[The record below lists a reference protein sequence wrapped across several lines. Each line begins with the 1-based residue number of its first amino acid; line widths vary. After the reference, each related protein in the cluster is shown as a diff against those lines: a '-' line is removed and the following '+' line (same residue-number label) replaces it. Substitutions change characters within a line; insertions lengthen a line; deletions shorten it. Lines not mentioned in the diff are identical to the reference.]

1 MVLAVDLGAFT
12 PALTEALGEIRG
24 LDASLLVLL
33 VLVTLGGL
41 RRGLLSRVAAWVG
54 FLAGLVLAGR
64 SVPFALS
71 FIDDL
76 GLPARTF
83 VAVFVLSATIT
94 VTTVALQFMMAPVR
108 RILTLGPLSLIDRLL
123 GAAVSAIAFAAVLW
137 LLIPLAANI
146 PGTVSSE
153 VRASRVLGQIDASTP
168 SPPDVTRTL
177 RTLLGGSRFPD
188 VFAALAPSP
197 SLEEPP
203 SIVAIE
209 SRTLASASAGTA
221 RISVVGC
228 GRSYSGSGF
237 AIDADVIVTNAHVI
251 AGGREIEIVTAD
263 GRRQSAQ
270 VIAFDPDRDLALL
283 SVPDHGLRPLPL
295 ADPEVAMEGAV
306 IGYPGGQETARI
318 APARIDRIITGLG
331 RDIYGRGTTE
341 RSLLTLAADLQA
353 GDSGAPLI
361 DATGGLI
368 GIIFAVSP
376 DVPTTA
382 YALATD
388 ELRALLDGP
397 RAPGFSGRCI

>member
-1 MVLAVDLGAFT
+1 VDLGVLRDVIAGSF
-12 PALTEALGEIRG
+12 LSGLRG
-24 LDASLLVLL
+24 LDVVLITLLA
-33 VLVTLGGL
+33 LVTLGGL
-41 RRGLLSRVAAWVG
+41 RRGLLSRLAAWFG
-54 FLAGLVLAGR
+54 FLAGLILAGR
-64 SVPFALS
+64 SVPLALS
-71 FIDDL
+71 FVDGL
-76 GLPARTF
+76 NLPARTF
-83 VAVFVLSATIT
+83 VAVFTLSATIT
-94 VTTVALQFMMAPVR
+94 TTTVALQFLMAPFR
-108 RILTLGPLSLIDRLL
+108 RILTLGPLSVLDRAL

-137 LLIPLAANI
+137 LLIPLAASI

-153 VRASRVLGQIDASTP
+153 VRASRVLGQLDASTP
-168 SPPDVTRTL
+168 APPDVTRTL

-203 SIVAIE
+203 AIVAIDPE
-209 SRTLASASAGTA
+209 TVAIATAGTA

-237 AIDADVIVTNAHVI
+237 AIDGDVIVTNAHVV
-251 AGGREIEIVTAD
+251 AGGREVEIVTSE

-283 SVPDHGLRPLPL
+283 SVPGHGLTPLRL
-295 ADPEVAMEGAV
+295 SDPTVETEGAV
-306 IGYPGGQETARI
+306 IGYPGGQELARA
-318 APARIDRIITGLG
+318 APARIDRIVTGLG

-341 RSLLTLAADLQA
+341 RSLLTLAAELRG

-361 DATGGLI
+361 DARGDVI
-368 GIIFAVSP
+368 GIVFAVSP

-388 ELRALLDGP
+388 ELRAVIAGP
-397 RAPGFSGRCI
+397 REIGFSGRCI